1 MKPPRSSQALT
12 LFTAGCA
19 LVFAVASFAEPRPRE
34 TVPCPAGCQE
44 IVAAAPEFQGSVAER
59 RLSQD
64 PEPAKGPA
72 SRPADSRAPE
82 APAAPLVLVGSKAGA
97 MEPCGC
103 TGGQL
108 GGLARLKTQLDLVC
122 QANPG
127 AVVLDCGGLTKGN
140 SPMERIRGEVMAG
153 IYQLLPTTAVALGPD
168 DLSSGIEEASI
179 RAQIM
184 RDESLTGRFPSAL
197 QVNVATGRAVAA
209 PLVAAALV
217 RARSGEKGEC
227 RILLTSVAPEEGSV
241 DAAAAAVHAEADQH
255 RGRFDLLVSVFHGSR
270 EAARVFGAAAPELDL
285 VVVTQGSG
293 TPDADVELRNGTLYF
308 HPGLKG
314 RHVVHL
320 TLSRSSGMPK
330 ASQISVDVVHTNIPA
345 DPAAAERIRSYRER
359 LAEEKI
365 AASLAGA
372 RPAPALGYAGSGACQ
387 ECHRTAYEVWAASKH
402 AHAVESMVERRGEQD
417 PDCLKCHALGWY
429 SEPPSGERQGYK
441 ADDPKGK
448 LANVG
453 CESCHGPALRHTKSP
468 YTVKPVRDV
477 TCQKCHDVENSPD
490 FDRAKYWPKILHGKD
505 PK

>member
-1 MKPPRSSQALT
+1 MKPLRSSKALT
-12 LFTAGCA
+12 LFAAGCA
-19 LVFAVASFAEPRPRE
+19 FVFAVASFAEPRPG
-34 TVPCPAGCQE
+34 VAPPCTAGCHDSG
-44 IVAAAPEFQGSVAER
+44 APPGGSGRPRTGARDSQG
-59 RLSQD
+59 
-64 PEPAKGPA
+64 PAPANGPA
-72 SRPADSRAPE
+72 SRPAVSRASE
-82 APAAPLVLVGSKAGA
+82 APAARLVLVGPKAGT

-127 AVVLDCGGLTKGN
+127 AIVLDCGGLTKGN

-153 IYQLLPTTAVALGPD
+153 IYQLLPTTVVALGPQ
-168 DLSSGIEEASI
+168 DLSSGIDEAAI

-184 RDESLTGRFPSAL
+184 RDESLTGRFPLAL
-197 QVNVATGRAVAA
+197 QVNVATGRRVAV
-209 PLVAAALV
+209 PLVASALI
-217 RARSGEKGEC
+217 RAGSEGGLHRAV
-227 RILLTSVAPEEGSV
+227 LVTSVAPEEGALDSAA
-241 DAAAAAVHAEADQH
+241 DALRTEATRH
-255 RGRFDLLVSVFHGSR
+255 RGNFDLFVSVFHGSR
-270 EAARVFGAAAPELDL
+270 EGARALGSAVPDLDL
-285 VVVTQGSG
+285 VVVTEGSG

-308 HPGLKG
+308 HPGQKG

-320 TLSRSSGMPK
+320 TLARSSGMPK
-330 ASQISVDVVHTNIPA
+330 ASQISVDVVHANIPA
-345 DPAAAERIRSYRER
+345 DAAAAERIRSYRER

-372 RPAPALGYAGSGACQ
+372 RPAPALGYAGSTSCQ
-387 ECHRTAYEVWAASKH
+387 ECHRTAYEAWAASKH
-402 AHAVESMVERRGEQD
+402 AHAVESMLERRGEQD